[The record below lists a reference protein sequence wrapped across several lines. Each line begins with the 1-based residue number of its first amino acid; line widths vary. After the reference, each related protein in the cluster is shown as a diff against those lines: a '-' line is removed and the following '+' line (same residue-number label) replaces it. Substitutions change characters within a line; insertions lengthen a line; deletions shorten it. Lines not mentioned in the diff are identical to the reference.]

1 MNKEKRQNMKRTMII
16 IVTAILLTISAF
28 GGYIEE
34 RKAAAELSKGGKQ
47 EDAMAAYIK
56 MAEGNYTDYQ
66 KSDALEQAALCAS
79 ALKQY
84 DRALELAAKIPLE
97 PYSKTCQMGLMLN
110 NGKGTEAAAK
120 FKDEKIE
127 AWPDSIKGE
136 SYYSRARAFIAA
148 KDGASAEK
156 DLAQAVIYSP
166 DSRLKDKALNAL
178 ASNYAGLLK
187 NDVKAVETYR
197 KLYDLG
203 DLNRQAG
210 AVNAIA
216 DIYIRQSKF
225 DQALQEL
232 GRVDQSKLQD
242 PYRRGLMLCAAGDA
256 LAGAGRKDD
265 AAAKYKE
272 AMQVQNVPDRIKQAC
287 EKKIAGLSS
296 AAPDQK
302 KKAEK

>member
-1 MNKEKRQNMKRTMII
+1 MNRIMII
-16 IVTAILLTISAF
+16 IALATSTVISAF

-47 EDAMAAYIK
+47 EEAMAAYIK
-56 MAEGNYTDYQ
+56 MAEGNYTDFQ
-66 KSDALEQAALCAS
+66 KSDALDQAALCAS

-97 PYSKTCQMGLMLN
+97 PYSKTCQMNLMLN
-110 NGKGTEAAAK
+110 NGKGADAAAK

-136 SYYSRARAFIAA
+136 ACYARARAFIAA

-156 DLAQAVIYSP
+156 DLVQAVIYSP

-178 ASNYAGLLK
+178 ASTYAGLLK
-187 NDVKAVETYR
+187 NDDKAIDTYR

-225 DQALQEL
+225 DKALQEL

-256 LAGAGRKDD
+256 LAGAGRKDE
-265 AAAKYKE
+265 AAAKYNE
-272 AMQVQNVPDRIKQAC
+272 ALQVPNVPDRIKTAC
-287 EKKIAGLSS
+287 EKKKSDLNAGT
-296 AAPDQK
+296 PDQK
-302 KKAEK
+302 KVIENKNAS